1 MAPVPFFS
9 KVLETKFAAEREAM
23 ARTRDQETADLV
35 EIHEEK
41 LKLMRQEHEVVVDEL
56 RRNCD
61 EVIRPSSW
69 MHLQLHKKE
78 KRLCWFNCDINHL
91 VAIVRHGVLDFFLS
105 NLIRTSHNGTSEL
118 LKIPQVLTEPTNRST
133 FLALELKTGLTFPL
147 SAIAIGLDQ

>member
-61 EVIRPSSW
+61 EVIRPSS
-69 MHLQLHKKE
+69 
-78 KRLCWFNCDINHL
+78 
-91 VAIVRHGVLDFFLS
+91 
-105 NLIRTSHNGTSEL
+105 
-118 LKIPQVLTEPTNRST
+118 
-133 FLALELKTGLTFPL
+133 
-147 SAIAIGLDQ
+147 